1 MCDICKPILPKYPFK
16 HLQKH
21 CPYAKSCFCSFC
33 CDYGHLE
40 IHCPDAP
47 KSDPEPPKHIKATV
61 EQPTE
66 HALLIGNKDRV
77 LRAFLFSKGISI
89 AGKTEELQE
98 KITEWALEN
107 GYENVNFV

>member
-1 MCDICKPILPKYPFK
+1 MCDICKPILPRYPIK
-16 HLQKH
+16 HTPNH
-21 CPYAKSCFCSFC
+21 CPYAKSCYCSFC

-40 IHCPDAP
+40 SSCPDIKLTSESP
-47 KSDPEPPKHIKATV
+47 NHVKATV
-61 EQPTE
+61 QLPSE
-66 HALLIGNKDRV
+66 HVLLIGNKDRI

-98 KITEWALEN
+98 KVTEWALEN